1 MKKTLEVIRILLV
14 SPETLLLVLMAGL
27 FVWKDLWLVY
37 IGRNLLE
44 HDDVTTWMPVLPISL
59 CGGTIFLAFKLTE
72 PKGGGNNKA
81 LYDWPDYW
89 RLEYRRNIG
98 IGWCSVSALIMLV
111 AWIFRD
117 DLTLA
122 WVGGLFVSAIGLAVI
137 SSSSLLFA
145 TFVLKRLS
153 VELN

>member
-1 MKKTLEVIRILLV
+1 MRKSLEILRILLV
-14 SPETLLLVLMAGL
+14 SPELLLLALIACL

-37 IGRNLLE
+37 VGANLLE

-59 CGGTIFLAFKLTE
+59 CGSSIFLAFKMTE
-72 PKGGGNNKA
+72 PKDGSNKA
-81 LYDWPDYW
+81 LYDWPDFW

-98 IGWCSVSALIMLV
+98 IGWCSVSVLSVLV

-117 DLTLA
+117 DLSLA
-122 WVGGLFVSAIGLAVI
+122 WVGGLFLSAIGLAVI

-145 TFVLKRLS
+145 TFVLKRIS
-153 VELN
+153 AGLN